1 MVQGLK
7 EFRNES
13 NGREPLDIQC
23 CAGTLALLMG
33 LVCSLLEFVAVLLL
47 LLAKLVPGSSTAQL
61 PTHSQRF
68 AGILRCYFECWRGYL
83 TVMKDNAA
91 IAIGCCL
98 CFCGAFSN
106 ICIAQQTNPAASS
119 TLLNPSLP
127 LL

>member
-7 EFRNES
+7 EFRNHS

-61 PTHSQRF
+61 PTYSKLVVVHLPMQHQNLLKGSHMLEKRQANWPSDSRPDLIHN
-68 AGILRCYFECWRGYL
+68 G
-83 TVMKDNAA
+83 
-91 IAIGCCL
+91 
-98 CFCGAFSN
+98 
-106 ICIAQQTNPAASS
+106 QNP
-119 TLLNPSLP
+119 
-127 LL
+127 

>member
-7 EFRNES
+7 EFRNHS

-47 LLAKLVPGSSTAQL
+47 LLAKLFPGGSSTARL
-61 PTHSQRF
+61 PTRSQRL
-68 AGILRCYFECWRGYL
+68 AGILRCYFECWRVYL
-83 TVMKDNAA
+83 KMMKDSAA

-98 CFCGAFSN
+98 CFCGDLLKHFY
-106 ICIAQQTNPAASS
+106 CAA
-119 TLLNPSLP
+119 N
-127 LL
+127 